1 MKHLLFAV
9 LLFFCSH
16 PILAQQYILKGNVQ
30 STDDNTPFPNVT
42 VLLLNTPD
50 SIIVRET
57 LTHSDGSFDLEEVGA
72 GEYVLRLQY
81 LGYERTDEPVEITKN
96 MDVGTLYLH
105 ENARL
110 LDEVTI
116 NMRPPVDR
124 KSTRLNSSH

>member
-96 MDVGTLYLH
+96 MDEGTLYLH
-105 ENARL
+105 EN
-110 LDEVTI
+110 
-116 NMRPPVDR
+116 DR
-124 KSTRLNSSH
+124 NTEKRREGKTCDR